1 MVLFGLVAA
10 ALSWIVYD
18 FLEQEIV
25 SVLVELSLVKIQP
38 SAHMHNMFPKNWWG
52 QVSLCP
58 LKRCVIVYDFE
69 L

>member
-38 SAHMHNMFPKNWWG
+38 
-52 QVSLCP
+52 
-58 LKRCVIVYDFE
+58 
-69 L
+69 